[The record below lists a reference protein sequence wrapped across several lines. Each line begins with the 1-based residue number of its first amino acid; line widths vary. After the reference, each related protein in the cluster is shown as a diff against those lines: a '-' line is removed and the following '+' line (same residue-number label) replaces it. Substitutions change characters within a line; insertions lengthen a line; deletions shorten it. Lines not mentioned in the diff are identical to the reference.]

1 MYFIFSKVLLFLLF
15 PLNWIIVFLLIAL
28 FSKRQKL
35 KRKCFITG
43 VMALIVF
50 SNPLLLY
57 LLAKNWDVG
66 SAPLNKNKIYS
77 SVIVLGGF
85 SGEDKNGNGVF
96 NENADRFIQGV
107 KLKEEGRVSHILIS
121 SGNGNLQQSKFKE
134 AAWVQRVL
142 KEFNLPDSAV
152 LIEPNSRNTFEN
164 AAFSKLVLQKAHLP
178 PPYILVTSAYH
189 MRRSLYI
196 FKDAGIDVI
205 PYSSGRITGNAEF
218 SFIGYMMPDAGVLV
232 DWFIYEKE
240 FIGLTVAHLKPR
252 LL

>member
-15 PLNWIIVFLLIAL
+15 PLNWIIIFLLIAL

-43 VMALIVF
+43 VVLLIIF

-57 LLAKNWDVG
+57 LFAKNWDVN
-66 SAPLNKNKIYS
+66 SAPLNKNKVYS

-121 SGNGNLQQSKFKE
+121 SGNGNLGQSKFKE
-134 AAWVQRVL
+134 AVWTQSVL

-152 LIEPNSRNTFEN
+152 LIEPDSRNTFEN
-164 AAFSKLVLQKAHLP
+164 ATFSKQILQKAHLQ

-196 FKDAGIDVI
+196 FKKEGMDVV
-205 PYSSGRITGNAEF
+205 PYSSGRITSNVKF
-218 SFIGYMMPDAGVLV
+218 SFLDYMMPDAGVLAG
-232 DWFIYEKE
+232 WCTYLKE
-240 FIGLTVAHLKPR
+240 LIGLTVAHLK
-252 LL
+252 